1 MNDKEEF
8 DVEETP
14 ETVEMAERLRDLP
27 DLVMPEAVWNR
38 LATALSSE
46 AAPQVA
52 AITAAPSARR
62 RRWLPGAAVA
72 GVAIVAT
79 AVILPTMINTGANV
93 ADGPK
98 ETSAA
103 VSVQPV
109 TLDMVPARYVV
120 STGTDYNE
128 AALSTQVGGLLT
140 QVGMDSPTKMVA
152 AASTER
158 PAPMAKTGSAP
169 DMTTDMTALH
179 DCLIA
184 LAGDHNLPPA
194 LVVDR
199 ATFKGG
205 PAAVVV
211 FLHNFTKTEQGAAA
225 TLDVVV
231 VNPSCTSEDRKD
243 AMRMTF
249 EVSRVAQ

>member
-14 ETVEMAERLRDLP
+14 ETVEMAELLRDLP
-27 DLVMPEAVWNR
+27 DVAMPDAVWNR
-38 LATALSSE
+38 LATALSAE

-52 AITAAPSARR
+52 AISAAPSARR

-98 ETSAA
+98 QTSAA
-103 VSVQPV
+103 VSVEPV
-109 TLDMVPARYVV
+109 TLDLVPARYVV

-128 AALSTQVGGLLT
+128 ETLRTQVGGLLT
-140 QVGMDSPTKMVA
+140 NVGMDSPAKMA
-152 AASTER
+152 ATASTER
-158 PAPMAKTGSAP
+158 PTPMAKAGSAP
-169 DMTTDMTALH
+169 DMTTDITTLH
-179 DCLIA
+179 HCLVA

-211 FLHNFTKTEQGAAA
+211 FLHNLTKSEQGPSA
-225 TLDVVV
+225 TVDVVV
-231 VNPSCTSEDRKD
+231 VNPPCTPEDRKN

>member
-1 MNDKEEF
+1 MNDDKEF
-8 DVEETP
+8 GVEETP
-14 ETVEMAERLRDLP
+14 ETVEMAALLRDLP
-27 DLVMPEAVWNR
+27 DVAMPEAVWTR
-38 LATALSSE
+38 LATALSAE

-52 AITAAPSARR
+52 AITTAPSARR

-103 VSVQPV
+103 ASLQPV
-109 TLDMVPARYVV
+109 TLDLVPARHVV

-128 AALSTQVGGLLT
+128 AAMSTQVGGLLHR
-140 QVGMDSPTKMVA
+140 VGMDSPAKMVA
-152 AASTER
+152 APSTER
-158 PAPMAKTGSAP
+158 PALMAPAGSAP

-179 DCLIA
+179 DCLVA
-184 LAGDHNLPPA
+184 LAGDQNLPPA

-211 FLHNFTKTEQGAAA
+211 FLHTFDKSEPGPAA
-225 TLDVVV
+225 TVDVVV
-231 VNPSCTSEDRKD
+231 INPSCTEEDRKD

-249 EVSRVAQ
+249 EVSRFTQ